1 MPVYFITYT
10 VLFWIPA
17 AVLVFFLFK
26 KTPPPLKKAFWACA
40 GLIAIVTTIM
50 EYVYLG
56 LDVWS
61 FSQKTDKL
69 LGIWLG
75 PAPIEE
81 FVFWYG
87 GPVFCMSVYLGF
99 RRLFGGEN
107 A

>member
-17 AVLVFFLFK
+17 AVLGFFLFK
-26 KTPPPLKKAFWACA
+26 KAPPALKRSFWAA
-40 GLIAIVTTIM
+40 VALIAVTTTVM

-56 LDVWS
+56 FDVWS

-69 LGIWLG
+69 LGIWFG

-81 FVFWYG
+81 FVFWFG
-87 GPVFCMSVYLGF
+87 APPFCLAVYLSF
-99 RRLFGGEN
+99 CRIFGGKN

>member
-17 AVLVFFLFK
+17 AVLMLALFRGE
-26 KTPPPLKKAFWACA
+26 PPALKKAFWASA
-40 GLIAIVTTIM
+40 VLIAITTTIM

-69 LGIWLG
+69 IGIWFG

-87 GPVFCMSVYLGF
+87 APPFCMSVYLAWC
-99 RRLFGGEN
+99 RLFGGKN

>member
-10 VLFWIPA
+10 VLFWLPA
-17 AVLVFFLFK
+17 AFFGFFIFRTL
-26 KTPPPLKKAFWACA
+26 PPPLKKAFWAAA
-40 GLIAIVTTIM
+40 GLIALTTTAM

-56 LDVWS
+56 FDVWS

-69 LGIWLG
+69 LGLWLG

-87 GPVFCMSVYLGF
+87 APPFCLVVYFAYCRILG
-99 RRLFGGEN
+99 GKN